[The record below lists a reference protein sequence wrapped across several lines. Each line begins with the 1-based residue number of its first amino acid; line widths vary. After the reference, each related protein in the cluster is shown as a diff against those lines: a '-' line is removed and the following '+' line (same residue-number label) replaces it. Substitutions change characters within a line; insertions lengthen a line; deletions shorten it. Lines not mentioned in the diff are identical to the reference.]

1 MSTTIKSGWL
11 KDSQG
16 NKFAPKTMS
25 SQVINDDGTLLEE
38 SINTELDTIKHTLSD
53 KANKTHSHTISDV
66 TNLQTTL
73 DEKVSTNR
81 TINGKSLSSNINLSA
96 GDVNAYTKTEIDNM
110 EFITIDEID
119 NICGANMQ
127 VATASEVSF

>member
-81 TINGKSLSSNINLSA
+81 TIGKSLSSNINLSA